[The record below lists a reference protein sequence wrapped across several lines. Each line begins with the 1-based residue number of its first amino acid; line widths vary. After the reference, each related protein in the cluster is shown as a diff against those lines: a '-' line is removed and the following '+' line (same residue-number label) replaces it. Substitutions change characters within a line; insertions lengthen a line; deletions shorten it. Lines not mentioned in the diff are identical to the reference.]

1 MECRYIY
8 LFFSSQLC
16 VDEKM
21 CHDATLYMPKVD
33 GERTQVYRL
42 ADAHGGGALSGTA
55 EMAVDSSLI
64 CHLLNVPLR
73 P

>member
-1 MECRYIY
+1 
-8 LFFSSQLC
+8 
-16 VDEKM
+16 M
-21 CHDATLYMPKVD
+21 CHDAILYMPKVD

-55 EMAVDSSLI
+55 EMAVVEF

>member
-1 MECRYIY
+1 
-8 LFFSSQLC
+8 
-16 VDEKM
+16 M
-21 CHDATLYMPKVD
+21 CHDAILYMPKVD